1 MEAIIL
7 AGGLGT
13 RLAHIVN
20 DTPKSMALV
29 YGRPFLKYVL
39 DNLKKYRFKHIVLA
53 VGHMREQIMDY
64 VGNEYEGVGI
74 TYSIEESLLGTGGG
88 IRQALSFCNDS
99 EVYVLNGDSFL
110 EVDFNAMRDFH
121 LMKSSD
127 VTIATKHMIDFE
139 RYGTINIDNIS
150 KRILSFNE
158 KTYQKEGT
166 ISGGVYLIKRDI
178 LDNIKEEKFSIE
190 KDIFENR
197 SLNLNMYAFET
208 GGYFI
213 DIGVPE
219 DYYRAQEDFVKF

>member
-20 DTPKSMALV
+20 DAPKSMALV
-29 YGRPFLKYVL
+29 CEKPFLKYVL
-39 DNLKKYRFKHIVLA
+39 DNLKKYHFKHIVLA

-64 VGNEYEGVGI
+64 VGNEYRGMEI

-110 EVDFNAMRDFH
+110 EVDFKAMRDFH
-121 LMKSSD
+121 LMKLSD
-127 VTIATKHMIDFE
+127 VTIATKHMIDFD
-139 RYGTINIDNIS
+139 RYGTINIDNTS
-150 KRILSFNE
+150 KKILSFNE
-158 KTYQKEGT
+158 KKYQEDGI
-166 ISGGVYLIKRDI
+166 ISGGIYLIRKNT
-178 LDNIKEEKFSIE
+178 LDNIKEKKFSIE
-190 KDIFENR
+190 KDVFENR
-197 SLNLNMYAFET
+197 DLNLDMYAFGT
-208 GGYFI
+208 DGYFI

-219 DYYRAQEDFVKF
+219 DYYRAQEDFAKF